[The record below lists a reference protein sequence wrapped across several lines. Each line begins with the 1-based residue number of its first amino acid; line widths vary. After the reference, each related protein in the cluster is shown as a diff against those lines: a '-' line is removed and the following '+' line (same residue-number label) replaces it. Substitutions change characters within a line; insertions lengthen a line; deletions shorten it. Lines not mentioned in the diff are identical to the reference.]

1 MAATFVRYLRGTNVV
16 EFTFDYQ
23 GRECEGLISGEAL
36 DDHFGMPTHTA
47 RDAQV
52 AFEMEPETIEAAAA
66 KLMRRGRD
74 PHISTSD
81 L

>member
-1 MAATFVRYLRGTNVV
+1 MTATFVRYLSGTNVV

-23 GRECEGLISGEAL
+23 CKEHEGLISGEAL
-36 DDHFGMPTHTA
+36 DDHFSMPTHTA

-52 AFEMEPETIEAAAA
+52 AFEMEPETIEAAAVN
-66 KLMRRGRD
+66 LMRRGRD
-74 PHISTSD
+74 PHVGTSD